1 MNLSLDPPPDL
12 PEHRLPDLWQCGYT
26 IAELWG
32 FTPPVARGTSEIAQP
47 HGLVWG
53 ILRLAEDQIDQ
64 GAGHT
69 YLRQRIAAGDWIGIG
84 FREPASGEQPL
95 AIVPRFA
102 HAKFG
107 RRNSAVGDGITTYV
121 NVRFVH
127 QKLLSLI

>member
-1 MNLSLDPPPDL
+1 MDF
-12 PEHRLPDLWQCGYT
+12 PEHRLPQLWECGYS

-32 FTPPVARGTSEIAQP
+32 FTPPVARGTSEIAEP

-53 ILRLAEDQIDQ
+53 ILRLAEDQIDK

-84 FREPASGEQPL
+84 FREPASEARQL
-95 AIVPRFA
+95 ALVPRFED
-102 HAKFG
+102 AKFG
-107 RRNSAVGDGITTYV
+107 RKQSAVGDGITTYV

-127 QKLLSLI
+127 QKLLALM